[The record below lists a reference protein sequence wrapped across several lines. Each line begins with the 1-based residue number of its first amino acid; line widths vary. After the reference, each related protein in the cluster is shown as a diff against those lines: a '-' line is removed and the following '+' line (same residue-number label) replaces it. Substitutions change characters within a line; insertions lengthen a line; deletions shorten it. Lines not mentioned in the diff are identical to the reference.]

1 MTKSEK
7 ELTRVK
13 ALRENR
19 AAFNVLRNA
28 LASCDELSFAA
39 YKLRNIRYALKRARG
54 ISSAH
59 VYPHYTESATQFPLV
74 TFCYNT
80 L

>member
-54 ISSAH
+54 IGGREVSEFS
-59 VYPHYTESATQFPLV
+59 VIFT
-74 TFCYNT
+74 YNDCGGS
-80 L
+80 